1 MSTIPH
7 SDDPRVEIDIDEART
22 FSNLLGRL
30 EEGQLDQDLTEVL
43 SEMVRRLVD
52 IERDIGGRPQGE
64 ITLKLK
70 LKLDD
75 GMFETRTE
83 YKVAM
88 PKETRSR
95 SLFYATARNTL
106 TARNPRQRALPFGV
120 RDISAGPAVV
130 RDVTA

>member
-1 MSTIPH
+1 MSQH
-7 SDDPRVEIDIDEART
+7 NNSDDPRIEIDVDEART
-22 FSNLLGRL
+22 FSSLLARM
-30 EEGQLDQDLTEVL
+30 EEGQLDRDLTEVL

-52 IERDIGGRPQGE
+52 IERDRGGRPVGE

-83 YKVAM
+83 YKIAM

-106 TARNPRQRALPFGV
+106 TGRNPRQRALPFGV
-120 RDISAGPAVV
+120 RDITAGPATV